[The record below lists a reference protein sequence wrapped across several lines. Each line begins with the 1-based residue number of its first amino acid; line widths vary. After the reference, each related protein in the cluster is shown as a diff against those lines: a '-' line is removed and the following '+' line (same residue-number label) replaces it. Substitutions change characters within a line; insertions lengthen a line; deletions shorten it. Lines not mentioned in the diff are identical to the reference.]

1 MAAKE
6 TLPPHAAAMY
16 SPVPEVAL
24 IDMAKRQKRLA
35 ELEGDRNKAANAVVK
50 YWPRASTMAPLPKRQ
65 EGGNMNEKR
74 SKELRERLGTAYQMM
89 EGVLQP
95 DEERL
100 PLCADCADWD
110 KVPLALAGCATAVW
124 TLFQRRQIREAVRLM
139 REMAES
145 LYALG
150 YQRGRREAQ
159 RPLPQFVLAE
169 ESR

>member
-1 MAAKE
+1 
-6 TLPPHAAAMY
+6 
-16 SPVPEVAL
+16 
-24 IDMAKRQKRLA
+24 
-35 ELEGDRNKAANAVVK
+35 
-50 YWPRASTMAPLPKRQ
+50 
-65 EGGNMNEKR
+65 MNEES
-74 SKELRERLGTAYQMM
+74 SKELRERLGPAYQMM

-110 KVPLALAGCATAVW
+110 RVPLALAGCAMAVW
-124 TLFQRRQIREAVRLM
+124 TLFQSRHIREAVRLM

-150 YQRGRREAQ
+150 YQRGQREAQ
-159 RPLPQFVLAE
+159 RPLLQFVLAE